1 MVESLSRDAAVA
13 TIERVV
19 PGTPTQR
26 SGDGESV
33 FVTGSEGVRFQLM
46 PSSQETASN

>member
-1 MVESLSRDAAVA
+1 MVENLSPDAAIA

-26 SGDGESV
+26 PGDGNSV
-33 FVTGSEGVRFQLM
+33 FVTGPEGVRFQLM
-46 PSSQETASN
+46 PSSKSG